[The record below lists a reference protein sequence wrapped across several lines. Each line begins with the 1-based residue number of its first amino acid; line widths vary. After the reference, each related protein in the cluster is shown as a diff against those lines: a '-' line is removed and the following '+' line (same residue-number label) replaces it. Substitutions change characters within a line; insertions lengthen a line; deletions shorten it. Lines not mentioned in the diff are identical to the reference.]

1 MVPER
6 LSMVPERM
14 SMVPERLRE
23 TIRPSWSSCSDF
35 LAFSAHRR
43 LYARRFLIGSAQRCG
58 GDKEKGFYDVKR
70 NMIVQDFSR

>member
-1 MVPER
+1 VPERLSMGPERLSMVPERLSMVPER

-43 LYARRFLIGSAQRCG
+43 LYARRFLIGSA
-58 GDKEKGFYDVKR
+58 
-70 NMIVQDFSR
+70 